1 MLFSVVLKLV
11 LMTRSMTLL
20 REGRSEVCLLF
31 VESERLV
38 QDLGTGEI
46 MECFKALESM
56 KYDSSTINA
65 AISCLS
71 EIF

>member
-1 MLFSVVLKLV
+1 MLFNVVLKLV

-20 REGRSEVCLLF
+20 REGRSEACLLF
-31 VESERLV
+31 VEPERLV
-38 QDLGTGEI
+38 QDLGIGEI

-56 KYDSSTINA
+56 KCDSSTVKA
-65 AISCLS
+65 AISCFS